1 MLAITGGC
9 CVCVCVLFIQA
20 PIEQVQ
26 ARTDSLMADVKQM
39 REAIQ
44 DLVKTNTVMAEMIR
58 DLAARKASPPPA
70 TEVPAAAATDASEET
85 VVSNI

>member
-1 MLAITGGC
+1 MITITAVVLHMS
-9 CVCVCVLFIQA
+9 CVFQA

-26 ARTDSLMADVKQM
+26 ARTDSLVADVRQM
-39 REAIQ
+39 KEAIQ

-58 DLAARKASPPPA
+58 NLAARKASPPPA
-70 TEVPAAAATDASEET
+70 AETSEDA